1 MRLIEC
7 YIEGFGKLSK
17 KKYDFSSGFNCIN
30 EENGS
35 GKTTL
40 ATFIKVMLYGMSDTK
55 KASLEENDRKHY
67 MPWSGGACGGALTFE
82 TNKKIYRVERSFALK
97 AADDSFMLYDLTLG
111 KISEDFSEKLGEELF
126 GIDAD
131 GFERT
136 VFLSERALSPKSDN
150 KSISAKLSDLVGC
163 DGDICDMDEA
173 LKALESARKFYYKKG
188 GSGDL
193 SETKGKIGEITR
205 KLEELEEI
213 EHSLSAAEKKLIEAR
228 AKGDLIRKETRALE
242 KERESA
248 TLRVAEA
255 GYEKLHR
262 EMKASL
268 EDDLKRHGELVEFFG
283 GNPPSFDDI
292 DDAYYK
298 SVEAKSLLD
307 GAESSSK
314 STEYTELRAYFSI
327 PTSDEEIARVKT
339 AIDTVSQ
346 HKNAQSSPEY
356 TRLKSIFK
364 KRIPSESEI
373 DELISVKKKK
383 SKAPLLSILGA
394 ILAAVGAIIGVM
406 TPLAFLLILPAAA
419 LIGVSV
425 GVSAK
430 YHNEHRKRECEFF
443 ASLSDKPAPDGND
456 TLTVLYEMRALLDD
470 ARKLLDD
477 EKIEDDRAAISEL
490 ESRFPCGDSADVII
504 SKYERFKALLVAEQ
518 YIEGDRSAKIER
530 AKMLLKEANGF
541 IARFP
546 TVSDDPY
553 TELRRILTEYNMLS
567 SKILSK
573 RGEIEHLASL
583 HSLGEGT
590 ERKAEKSVEEIDE
603 RRRSLEEEAAAIS
616 RDIALTERICKGYES
631 ELESRDELIMRRAE
645 LEERL
650 VKNEENYNV
659 ILLTK
664 KYLQS
669 ARDNMTVKY
678 LGKTKSAFEKYAEA
692 ISGVNGEE
700 FLMDTDFGVS
710 ITDGGKAHP
719 QDAYSRGTR
728 DLYNIAARLALV
740 DSLYEG
746 EKPFIVLDDPF
757 CSLDD
762 KKTRAALELLRRF
775 AKERQIIYFTCSSSR
790 EA

>member
-7 YIEGFGKLSK
+7 YVEGFGMLSK
-17 KKYDFSSGFNCIN
+17 KKFEFSSGFNSIS

-67 MPWSGGACGGALTFE
+67 MPWSGGVCGGTLTFE
-82 TNKKIYRVERSFALK
+82 SGRKTYRIERTFAPK
-97 AADDSFMLYDLTLG
+97 SADDSFTLYDITLG
-111 KISEDFSEKLGEELF
+111 RPCEDFSDRLGEELF
-126 GIDAD
+126 GIDVD

-173 LKALESARKFYYKKG
+173 LKSLEAARKFYHKKG
-188 GSGDL
+188 GSGEL
-193 SETKGKIGEITR
+193 SDTKARITEITK
-205 KLEELEEI
+205 KLEELSETEI
-213 EHSLSAAEKKLIEAR
+213 SLTAAEKRLAELIIKSKSVREQT
-228 AKGDLIRKETRALE
+228 KGLI
-242 KERESA
+242 KERDAA
-248 TLRVAEA
+248 TVRVAEA

-268 EDDLKRHGELVEFFG
+268 EEDLKRHGELVEFFG

-307 GAESSSK
+307 GAEASGKSS
-314 STEYTELRAYFSI
+314 EYAELRAYFSI

-339 AIDTVSQ
+339 AIDAVNQ
-346 HKNAQSSPEY
+346 HENAQSTPEY

-373 DELISVKKKK
+373 DELISAKKKK
-383 SKAPLLSILGA
+383 SKAPLLSVLGA
-394 ILAAVGAIIGVM
+394 IIAAVGAIIGAI
-406 TPLAFLLILPAAA
+406 TPLAFLLILPAAV

-425 GVSAK
+425 GVSTK
-430 YHNEHRKRECEFF
+430 NYSKLRKRECEFF
-443 ASLSDKPAPDGND
+443 ASLSDKPTPDVND
-456 TLTVLYEMRALLDD
+456 TLTALYEMRALLDD
-470 ARKLLDD
+470 AREMLDD
-477 EKIEDDRAAISEL
+477 EKIEDDKAAISEL
-490 ESRFPCGDSADVII
+490 ESKFPYGDSAAVII

-530 AKMLLKEANGF
+530 AKLLLKEANGF

-567 SKILSK
+567 SRILSK

-590 ERKAEKSVEEIDE
+590 ERKAEKSVEEIDQ
-603 RRRSLEEEAAAIS
+603 RRIQLEEAAAELS
-616 RDIALTERICKGYES
+616 REITLTERACRSYES
-631 ELESRDELIMRRAE
+631 ELEARDELIMRRAE
-645 LEERL
+645 LEEKL
-650 VKNEENYNV
+650 AKNEENYRI

-669 ARDNMTVKY
+669 ARDNMTVRY
-678 LGKTKSAFEKYAEA
+678 LGKTKSSFEGYAKA
-692 ISGVNGEE
+692 ISGVAGEE

-710 ITDGGKAHP
+710 KMDGGATRP

-762 KKTRAALELLRRF
+762 KKTRAALELLKGF
-775 AKERQIIYFTCSSSR
+775 AKERQIIYFTCSASR